1 MKSIS
6 KILLLS
12 AVGLYV
18 ESGNLSYASFE
29 ETSLHLKSGIP
40 TLHTH
45 HTYLRHTQE
54 ILNLSSHLFDK
65 RTDKGVKIASVCF
78 ITDAGNCSGNDFGNS
93 ETPNNDTSEP
103 PEYKTPE
110 EACLEAGYGQTP
122 CPEGSSPIPCPVAPN
137 YFACSCADKFNQE
150 CKAPYYGVGESCGGK
165 YEKCEE
171 DLDRACKEEN
181 GNYVTSCPSGWQMS
195 DTKCSFDPSYGLCC
209 NLCNG
214 YTYNDEKDIPEGYVK
229 GETCVNCDNEPW
241 FKLAPNPCDGF
252 YDCSLT
258 APEIGANSCL
268 SGTVTKYDNCKPCP
282 NLGIYA
288 TCPTGYKCEYE
299 RCSGKYYKVDGCQDG
314 FDWNAAAK
322 TCTCDNKGTYSSCPT
337 GYKCEKEKCSGKY
350 YKVDGC
356 ASGYDWNASSK
367 TCTEHCYYEANL
379 DSCPANGNCWYE
391 SCSGKYSLSSC
402 KTSYV
407 REGDTCVCPNL
418 GTYSSCPNYSVC
430 KKEACSG
437 KYYITDCEGRYEL
450 DSQKQQ
456 CTCEPLPL
464 PEQGTPEQHTCWYG
478 LYQESDGCG
487 NKRTVCS
494 SSNPYQNTANIK
506 ALEYGRKENATCVKR
521 SYTDGSTKYLLSYQG
536 EKIYCFLCP
545 EYPADYYSSFSTD
558 KNDSFNTMEECEAFI
573 DTQSNAGYV
582 RHRSGYVGDCTRE
595 KCWKREASQS
605 PEPIPDFASMTY
617 LNTIEYTN
625 QNNTIESRIK
635 EMNQQL
641 EERTQYKPY

>member
-54 ILNLSSHLFDK
+54 ILNLSSHLFDDLRISGK
-65 RTDKGVKIASVCF
+65 EQKVASVCF
-78 ITDAGNCSGNDFGNS
+78 ITDTRKCSVDKFDNTDEPENGNGAPGSGSG
-93 ETPNNDTSEP
+93 ETPET

-110 EACLEAGYGQTP
+110 EVCQDAGYGQTP

-137 YFACSCADKFNQE
+137 YFACSCDKKFSQK
-150 CKAPYYGVGESCGGK
+150 CQAPNYGVGESCGGK
-165 YEKCEE
+165 YQKCEE

-322 TCTCDNKGTYSSCPT
+322 TCTCANKGTYSSCPT

-356 ASGYDWNASSK
+356 ASGYDWNSYNK
-367 TCTEHCYYEANL
+367 TCTEHCYYYCSL
-379 DSCPANGNCWYE
+379 TSCPAHGNCSYENCSGKYCLSTCQSGFNREGNSCVCPNKGTYSTCPTGYVCRYE
-391 SCSGKYSLSSC
+391 SCS
-402 KTSYV
+402 
-407 REGDTCVCPNL
+407 N
-418 GTYSSCPNYSVC
+418 
-430 KKEACSG
+430 
-437 KYYITDCEGRYEL
+437 KYYKTGSCQSGYDKIGDECIKHVHKYMCQSPTLVTGNPGQYENIWGDQAYKYTEFCDCGERGPKWCYKSPSAYKHYGSYQRTENCDKCYFNSYAKLYYVTCGTITKCIA
-450 DSQKQQ
+450 
-456 CTCEPLPL
+456 
-464 PEQGTPEQHTCWYG
+464 
-478 LYQESDGCG
+478 SDG
-487 NKRTVCS
+487 
-494 SSNPYQNTANIK
+494 
-506 ALEYGRKENATCVKR
+506 
-521 SYTDGSTKYLLSYQG
+521 YTDRYTPVRGSNHT
-536 EKIYCFLCP
+536 EK
-545 EYPADYYSSFSTD
+545 
-558 KNDSFNTMEECEAFI
+558 FNTSGECEAYY
-573 DTQSNAGYV
+573 NA
-582 RHRSGYVGDCTRE
+582 HHNKALSGGDSCYI
-595 KCWKREASQS
+595 S
-605 PEPIPDFASMTY
+605 
-617 LNTIEYTN
+617 
-625 QNNTIESRIK
+625 ESC
-635 EMNQQL
+635 
-641 EERTQYKPY
+641 KPRCVP

>member
-12 AVGLYV
+12 AVGLCV
-18 ESGNLSYASFE
+18 ESGNLAYASFE
-29 ETSLHLKSGIP
+29 AASLHLKSGIP

-65 RTDKGVKIASVCF
+65 GTDKGVKIASVCF

-195 DTKCSFDPSYGLCC
+195 DEKCSFDSSYGLCC
-209 NLCNG
+209 NKCEG
-214 YTYNDEKDIPEGYVK
+214 YTYNDENNIPEGYIK

-258 APEIGANSCL
+258 SPEIGANSCL

-288 TCPTGYKCEYE
+288 TCPTGYVCEYE
-299 RCSGKYYKVDGCQDG
+299 RCSGKYYKIDGCQDG

-322 TCTCDNKGTYSSCPT
+322 TCTCANKGTYSSCPT
-337 GYKCEKEKCSGKY
+337 GYLCEYEKCSKKY
-350 YKVDGC
+350 YKIDGC
-356 ASGYDWNASSK
+356 EDGYDWDASSK
-367 TCTEHCYYEANL
+367 TCTEHCYYEATLN
-379 DSCPANGNCWYE
+379 SCPANGNCWYE

-464 PEQGTPEQHTCWYG
+464 PEQGSPEQHTCFGG
-478 LYQESDGCG
+478 LYEESDGCG

-494 SSNPYQNTANIK
+494 TNKGFYRDGLKYVKKEDAHCYETGIESSGMQVGLY
-506 ALEYGRKENATCVKR
+506 YNA
-521 SYTDGSTKYLLSYQG
+521 Y
-536 EKIYCFLCP
+536 KIYCYLCP
-545 EYPADYYSSFSTD
+545 EYPFDYYSSFTTD
-558 KNDSFNTMEECEAFI
+558 KNDYFATMEECEAHVAS
-573 DTQSNAGYV
+573 QSEAGLVAKVTSYQFSSCSV
-582 RHRSGYVGDCTRE
+582 E
-595 KCWKREASQS
+595 NCWKAEASQS
-605 PEPIPDFASMTY
+605 SEPIPDFASMTY
-617 LNTIEYTN
+617 LSSIEYTN
-625 QNNTIESRIK
+625 QNSTIDTAIN
-635 EMNQQL
+635 EMNKNIGW
-641 EERTQYKPY
+641 RTTYWKY

>member
-1 MKSIS
+1 MNCIS
-6 KILLLS
+6 KAILLS
-12 AVGLYV
+12 AVGLCV
-18 ESGNLSYASFE
+18 DSGSLTFASTQIPLSIPK
-29 ETSLHLKSGIP
+29 KSGIS
-40 TLHTH
+40 TLHIH
-45 HTYLRHTQE
+45 HTYIRHTIQR
-54 ILNLSSHLFDK
+54 LNLSSRLFDDLRISGEEQK
-65 RTDKGVKIASVCF
+65 VASVCF
-78 ITDAGNCSGNDFGNS
+78 ITDTRKCSVDKFDNTDEPENGNGAPGSGSG
-93 ETPNNDTSEP
+93 ETPET

-110 EACLEAGYGQTP
+110 EVCQDAGYGQTP

-137 YFACSCADKFNQE
+137 YFACSCDKKFSQK
-150 CKAPYYGVGESCGGK
+150 CQAPNYGVGESCGGK
-165 YEKCEE
+165 YQKCEE

-322 TCTCDNKGTYSSCPT
+322 TCTCANKGTYSSCPT
-337 GYKCEKEKCSGKY
+337 GYKCEKEKCSKKY

-356 ASGYDWNASSK
+356 ASGYDWDAYYK

-402 KTSYV
+402 KSDYKV
-407 REGDTCVCPNL
+407 QGDECVCPNKCSL
-418 GTYSSCPNYSVC
+418 SSCPEGGVC
-430 KKEACSG
+430 DRESCSG
-437 KYYITDCEGRYEL
+437 KYCVTRCNYGYDFVNNTCEKHKHTFPSSCPSGYIAENKWGDYARFTHP
-450 DSQKQQ
+450 Q
-456 CTCEPLPL
+456 CTKCWDFDKSRTCYAAPRSGKCPIT
-464 PEQGTPEQHTCWYG
+464 GTKVRFYDQCSSYCTPMGMGGVRVGYVADMHYM
-478 LYQESDGCG
+478 DGCQTDKG
-487 NKRTVCS
+487 FFSHSGTTYS
-494 SSNPYQNTANIK
+494 SSIYPTEAECLAK
-506 ALEYGRKENATCVKR
+506 ACATEFEVHQEVLSTFPCTEY
-521 SYTDGSTKYLLSYQG
+521 Y
-536 EKIYCFLCP
+536 
-545 EYPADYYSSFSTD
+545 
-558 KNDSFNTMEECEAFI
+558 
-573 DTQSNAGYV
+573 
-582 RHRSGYVGDCTRE
+582 DCRNG
-595 KCWKREASQS
+595 
-605 PEPIPDFASMTY
+605 I
-617 LNTIEYTN
+617 
-625 QNNTIESRIK
+625 
-635 EMNQQL
+635 
-641 EERTQYKPY
+641 

>member
-1 MKSIS
+1 MNSIS
-6 KILLLS
+6 KAILLS
-12 AVGLYV
+12 AMGLCV
-18 ESGNLSYASFE
+18 NSGNVTYASIKIPD
-29 ETSLHLKSGIP
+29 SIPKSGIN

-45 HTYLRHTQE
+45 HTQIRHT
-54 ILNLSSHLFDK
+54 LKYPNLSSRLFDDLWISGEEQK
-65 RTDKGVKIASVCF
+65 VASVCF
-78 ITDAGNCSGNDFGNS
+78 ITDTHKCSVDKFDNTDGPENGNGAPGSGSG
-93 ETPNNDTSEP
+93 ETPET

-110 EACLEAGYGQTP
+110 EVCQDAGYGQTP

-137 YFACSCADKFNQE
+137 YFACSCDKKFSQK
-150 CKAPYYGVGESCGGK
+150 CQAPNYGVGESCGGK
-165 YEKCEE
+165 YQKCEE

-268 SGTVTKYDNCKPCP
+268 SGTVTKYDKCKPCP

-288 TCPTGYKCEYE
+288 TCPIGYKCEYE

-337 GYKCEKEKCSGKY
+337 GYLCEYEKCSKKY

-356 ASGYDWNASSK
+356 ASGYDWDSYYE
-367 TCTEHCYYEANL
+367 TCTEHCDYEATL

-407 REGDTCVCPNL
+407 REGDTCVCPNKGTLSRCPFGHKCEYETCSKTYIDL
-418 GTYSSCPNYSVC
+418 GCDVSYGFQYESSIGDCRCTSYPSDYGRWDDFEIFGVEKCTGYFEMTYGGCGRSSMMACARGKQIKRHTNKYCHVYNGSYSAWYANTEELCQFADGSVRTHKIPHPC
-430 KKEACSG
+430 WRGSSYEKSFRTME
-437 KYYITDCEGRYEL
+437 DCE
-450 DSQKQQ
+450 
-456 CTCEPLPL
+456 
-464 PEQGTPEQHTCWYG
+464 
-478 LYQESDGCG
+478 
-487 NKRTVCS
+487 
-494 SSNPYQNTANIK
+494 
-506 ALEYGRKENATCVKR
+506 
-521 SYTDGSTKYLLSYQG
+521 KYLATM
-536 EKIYCFLCP
+536 P
-545 EYPADYYSSFSTD
+545 EYDDVYCYGACDH
-558 KNDSFNTMEECEAFI
+558 N
-573 DTQSNAGYV
+573 
-582 RHRSGYVGDCTRE
+582 
-595 KCWKREASQS
+595 
-605 PEPIPDFASMTY
+605 
-617 LNTIEYTN
+617 
-625 QNNTIESRIK
+625 
-635 EMNQQL
+635 
-641 EERTQYKPY
+641 